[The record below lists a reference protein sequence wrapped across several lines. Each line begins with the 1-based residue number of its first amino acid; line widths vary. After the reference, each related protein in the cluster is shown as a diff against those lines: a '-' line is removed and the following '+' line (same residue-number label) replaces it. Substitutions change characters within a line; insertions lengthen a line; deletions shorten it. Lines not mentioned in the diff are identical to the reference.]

1 MSASPRAPSTNAS
14 TNTAAAG
21 VAYGLL
27 AYIWW
32 GSVVPIYVNTLSRG
46 AWAAPALELL
56 AQRVVFGIPVLLL
69 LLAATGRLGEL
80 KAALTEPKRFRVL
93 LLSSLLIACN
103 WFAFIYAV
111 STQRLI
117 DASLGY
123 YITPLVSIALGVILL
138 GERPRRVQIV
148 SIVLAVVAVAILTI
162 HRGGLPWIAVTLALS
177 FGFYGLVRKRAH
189 TKPAPGLCVEMIVLL
204 PIAIGLYAWLLSTG
218 RAEILEGPAVRTGLM
233 AIGGFMVTVP
243 LVAFA
248 AAAHR
253 LRLATLGMLQYLAP
267 TGQFILSLVY
277 GQKLDVVTLGAFIL
291 IWAALALYSVDA
303 WRTGRKAKAR
313 TEELGGR

>member
-27 AYIWW
+27 AYVWW

-46 AWAAPALELL
+46 AWAAPPLELL

-69 LLAATGRLGEL
+69 LLAVTGRLGEL
-80 KAALTEPKRFRVL
+80 KAALTEPKRFRAL
-93 LLSSLLIACN
+93 LLSSVLIACN

-123 YITPLVSIALGVILL
+123 YITPLVSIALGVVLL

-148 SIVLAVVAVAILTI
+148 SISMAVVAVAILTI

-218 RAEILEGPAVRTGLM
+218 RAEILDGPATRTGLM
-233 AIGGFMVTVP
+233 IMGGIMVTVP

-267 TGQFILSLVY
+267 TGQFVLSIVY
-277 GQKLDVVTLGAFIL
+277 GQRLDVVTLGAFVL
-291 IWAALALYSVDA
+291 IWAALVLYSTDA
-303 WRTGRKAKAR
+303 WRTGRRTRVK